1 MSKYIEMFLK
11 SESIYKK
18 AYQYPL
24 NKLEKYANRDRKDT
38 RELYEITENELR
50 EYAIEAFSEH
60 SDSTKNSYMTG
71 VRKYFEWIELNNIY
85 KFKYDYSARIKEFT
99 RELLDNHIYSTFS
112 RKEIYYIAYSYYEEN
127 PMYGIIILLLF
138 EGVRGE
144 KYKDIMNMKKTDLK
158 GSKLTIN
165 NKKHIEVPEDFIR
178 MYKKAASIKSIIR
191 KGKGNKKVEIALY
204 DNEYLIRNHRDSDFI
219 DRNNSYAIYNRFK
232 ILRNRYGKINEDIV
246 ERSGICFYLSLI
258 EQNNGSGY
266 ELRNEDYRKV
276 MLRFYDSAGINYNK
290 IKNVRKIYAQY
301 RKSEKMTKIDFS
313 SYFNVYSDIVR
324 TEDEEE
330 THDRADKELG
340 CYGEK
345 YIYTLLV
352 NKYGINNVYDET
364 KNGVGYDFSVNNE
377 GKKLYEVK
385 STGRKEKEIFQFYM
399 TIKEIKS
406 ALINKENF
414 KLCIVYF
421 NNKLPINLYVI
432 ENPIEKL
439 DFINEVNKV
448 VDMYDEDIFV
458 PVQVKIKIEFDKIKM
473 YKNKKL

>member
-1 MSKYIEMFLK
+1 MSEYTELFLK
-11 SESIYKK
+11 SEGKPK

-24 NKLEKYANRDRKDT
+24 NKLEKCINKDRENT
-38 RELYEITENELR
+38 RELYELTENEVWG
-50 EYAIEAFSEH
+50 YIIEAFNEKSNR
-60 SDSTKNSYMTG
+60 TKRSYMTV

-85 KFKYDYSARIKEFT
+85 EFKYDYSTLITKVT
-99 RELLDNHIYSTFS
+99 KELLDNHIYSIFS
-112 RKEIYYIAYSYYEEN
+112 RKEIYDIAYSFYEEN

-144 KYKDIMNMKKTDLK
+144 KYKDIMNIKKTDLK

-165 NKKHIEVPEDFIR
+165 NEKHIEVPEEFIKI
-178 MYKKAASIKSIIR
+178 YKKASTAKSMIR

-204 DNEYLIRNHRDSDFI
+204 DNEYLIRNRRDSDYA
-219 DRNNSYAIYNRFK
+219 DRNNSYVIYSLFTN
-232 ILRNRYGKINEDIV
+232 LRNMYGKINEDIV

-276 MLRFYDSAGINYNK
+276 MLRFYDSAEINYDK

-406 ALINKENF
+406 ALINKEKF

-439 DFINEVNKV
+439 DLINEVNKV

-473 YKNKKL
+473 YKNKKI